1 MFSPFNSANHIFHSS
16 TFQQV
21 VNEVLEFVAST
32 PAQPLPPSQAF
43 TGAGIYLLYYT
54 GAFSPYSSIAE
65 ANSNTLSMPI
75 YAGKAVP
82 SGWRQARETSQA
94 SAALYRRLSE
104 HATSVRVAENL
115 ELSDFKCRFVILE
128 GEESSLISTVE
139 ATVIRRYRPLWNSV
153 IDGFGNHDPGIN
165 RYRQILAG
173 WDTLHPGRSW
183 EKKWHGQRP
192 DRAKLIEKI
201 QIYFKQRSSTTDS

>member
-1 MFSPFNSANHIFHSS
+1 MISPFNSANHIFHSS

-21 VNEVLEFVAST
+21 VNEVLEFAAST
-32 PAQPLPPSQAF
+32 PAQTLPPSAVF
-43 TGAGIYLLYYT
+43 TGAGVYLLYYT
-54 GAFSPYSSIAE
+54 GEFSPYRSIAE
-65 ANSNTLSMPI
+65 ANRRTLSMPI

-82 SGWRQARETSQA
+82 SGWRQARKTIQA
-94 SAALYRRLSE
+94 SATLYRRLSE
-104 HATSVRVAENL
+104 HAASIRAAENL
-115 ELSDFKCRFVILE
+115 ELGDFKCRFVILE

-139 ATVIRRYRPLWNSV
+139 AAIIQRYRPLWNSV

-165 RYRQILAG
+165 RYGQILAG

-183 EKKWHGQRP
+183 EKKWQGQRP

-201 QIYFKQRSSTTDS
+201 QAYFG